1 MMDLETEEREE
12 NSIFKSKIQKS
23 LFSVLVN
30 LGLIIMSQKSLK
42 LALK

>member
-1 MMDLETEEREE
+1 MMDLEIEEREE

-23 LFSVLVN
+23 LFLVLVN